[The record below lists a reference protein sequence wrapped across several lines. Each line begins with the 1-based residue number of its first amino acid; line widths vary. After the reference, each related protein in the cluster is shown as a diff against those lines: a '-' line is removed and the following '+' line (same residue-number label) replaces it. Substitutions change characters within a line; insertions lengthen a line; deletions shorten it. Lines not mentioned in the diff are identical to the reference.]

1 MNIPNDT
8 LSQWF
13 EKDHLDLKN
22 ELSQKEWELF
32 LDQYN
37 EVYINETSE
46 IANNLFDEFTLNY
59 LKKKDYKMKTLYHIE
74 SEVEIDL
81 SLLDDDDIKQEAE
94 ERDYIILEKEPFNII
109 YHKMEL
115 GEDTTKEVKELIY
128 NTIGRIL

>member
-1 MNIPNDT
+1 
-8 LSQWF
+8 
-13 EKDHLDLKN
+13 
-22 ELSQKEWELF
+22 
-32 LDQYN
+32 
-37 EVYINETSE
+37 
-46 IANNLFDEFTLNY
+46 
-59 LKKKDYKMKTLYHIE
+59 MKTLYHIE

>member
-1 MNIPNDT
+1 
-8 LSQWF
+8 
-13 EKDHLDLKN
+13 
-22 ELSQKEWELF
+22 
-32 LDQYN
+32 
-37 EVYINETSE
+37 
-46 IANNLFDEFTLNY
+46 
-59 LKKKDYKMKTLYHIE
+59 MKTLYHIE

-115 GEDTTKEVKELIY
+115 GEDTTNEVKELIY